1 MKKTVSLVSLSI
13 AALLL
18 FGWML
23 ATPILQINP
32 VHVNPAVADGTP
44 PQPPPPYL
52 LADGTPPQP
61 PPPYLL
67 ADGTPPQPPPP
78 YNV

>member
-61 PPPYLL
+61 PPPY
-67 ADGTPPQPPPP
+67 
-78 YNV
+78 NV